1 MSNAPIRVK
10 KKDSVHIQIECPDRS
25 TLAELSE
32 RFEFYASGYNF
43 MPAFKARKWDGKIR
57 LFNTRNNTL
66 YAGLFP
72 HVCAFAQENGYD
84 IEIDDSNGVPIATDT
99 VDTDYLD
106 ALPMSSRGDPISPR
120 EYQRE
125 AVEYALRH
133 RRALLLS
140 PTASGKSL
148 IIYMIVRYVLY
159 HVQKPVLIV
168 VPTTS
173 LVRQMISDF
182 EDYASEDSDFN
193 PSVDCHGIYQGQER
207 DDVSGIPVVVST
219 WQSIYQMPKKWFS
232 QFGCVVGDEAH
243 NFKAKSLTAIMGKM
257 VNTEYRIGTTGTLD
271 GSETNQLVLEGIF
284 GPLKYVTTTRDL
296 MDSGALAQLK
306 VHMHILDYPSQIR
319 RQIKGASYHEEI
331 DFLVGDMSRN
341 QWIVD
346 LAASLDGNTLVLFQ
360 YVDKHGKPL
369 FKQIREAIDP
379 NRKAFYVSGETDTDT
394 REEIRQITEREGS
407 AIIVASLGTFS
418 TGINIRNIHNIV
430 FASPSKSQIRI
441 LQSIGRGLRVSDD
454 GRPTQVYDIADDLHI
469 GEGYRN
475 YTLNHASERIKIYAR
490 ERFEYTINQVKL
502 GDTDSNE

>member
-1 MSNAPIRVK
+1 MSVSAPLRVR
-10 KKDSVHIQIECPDRS
+10 KKDSVYIQIDCDDRS

-32 RFEFYASGYNF
+32 RFEFYVEGYKY

-72 HVCAFAQENGYD
+72 HVCAFAKENGYD
-84 IEIDDSNGVPIATDT
+84 IEIDETNGLPIATDR

-106 ALPMSSRGDPISPR
+106 DLPLSARGNPISPR

-125 AVEYALRH
+125 AVEYALTH

-148 IIYMIVRYVLY
+148 IIYMITRYVLY

-182 EDYASEDSDFN
+182 EDYSTDDRHFN
-193 PSVDCHGIYQGQER
+193 PSVDCHGVYQGQER

-232 QFGCVVGDEAH
+232 QFGCVIGDEAH
-243 NFKAKSLTAIMGKM
+243 NFKAKSLTSILTKM
-257 VNTEYRIGTTGTLD
+257 EGTEYRIGTTGTTD
-271 GSETNQLVLEGIF
+271 GSETNQLVLEGLF
-284 GPLKYVTTTRDL
+284 GPLRYVTTTRDL

-306 VHMHILDYPSQIR
+306 VNMQILDYPQRVR
-319 RQIKGASYHEEI
+319 RQVKGSSYHEEI
-331 DFLVGDMSRN
+331 DFLVGDASRN
-341 QWIVD
+341 RWIVD
-346 LAASLDGNTLVLFQ
+346 LTASLDGNTLLLFQ

-369 FKQIREAIDP
+369 FKAVRDAIHQD
-379 NRKAFYVSGETDTDT
+379 RKAFYVSGETDTDT
-394 REEIRQITEREGS
+394 REEIRQITDQHDNYLYTFITLGNTKYKIPNDM
-407 AIIVASLGTFS
+407 IILLNNKV
-418 TGINIRNIHNIV
+418 
-430 FASPSKSQIRI
+430 SKKAVDVTIDDDISESFISSI
-441 LQSIGRGLRVSDD
+441 L
-454 GRPTQVYDIADDLHI
+454 
-469 GEGYRN
+469 
-475 YTLNHASERIKIYAR
+475 
-490 ERFEYTINQVKL
+490 VKYKYQ
-502 GDTDSNE
+502 